1 MQEANSNISHF
12 SKKTFSK
19 SERLS
24 SEILIKE
31 LFSKGSSFYLYPFKI
46 FFHEKTNL
54 SNTNQVLI
62 TVPKRSF
69 KKAVDRNLLKRRIRE
84 AYRLRNNE
92 CFRDLLIDRAFS
104 IGIIYTSK
112 DKLAFDII
120 EKKLILVFR
129 RLLKN
134 INEEI

>member
-1 MQEANSNISHF
+1 MSQDNSNQLV
-12 SKKTFSK
+12 KNTFSK

-31 LFSKGSSFYLYPFKI
+31 LFSKGSSFYLYPFKFL
-46 FFHEKTNL
+46 FFEKEKKEQQHQL
-54 SNTNQVLI
+54 LV

-69 KKAVDRNLLKRRIRE
+69 KRAVDRNLLKRRIRE
-84 AYRLRNNE
+84 AYRLNKNE
-92 CFRDLLIDRAFS
+92 YLSPLLGDPNYS
-104 IGIIYTSK
+104 LGIIYTSK

-129 RLLKN
+129 RLAKV
-134 INEEI
+134 IHEQD